1 MQSQNTVSAHL
12 KSKQILPIR
21 LCTAVWDTHVCFFVN
36 ADLTIYQY
44 LRRVNNSIGK
54 LERRFDY

>member
-21 LCTAVWDTHVCFFVN
+21 HCTAVWDTHVWFFVN